1 MLTLQQTLHKKIQD
15 IVGYA
20 HNIVYQG
27 FNDRNRYQL
36 TENIFTKWQDGIVNS
51 IYDLDQNIGILF
63 DSEKNT
69 LVLSDLKTL
78 GPKGFYVDVNYL
90 MPKAVENI
98 LHPLVVESYYLQG
111 QNPVINIQTTVDLL
125 IANLR
130 K

>member
-1 MLTLQQTLHKKIQD
+1 MQQTLHKKIQD

-20 HNIVYQG
+20 HDVVYQG
-27 FNDRNRYQL
+27 FNDR
-36 TENIFTKWQDGIVNS
+36 QDGIVNS

-63 DSEKNT
+63 DSEKNN

-98 LHPLVVESYYLQG
+98 LHPLVVESYHRQG
-111 QNPVINIQTTVDLL
+111 QNPVLNIQTTVDLL

>member
-1 MLTLQQTLHKKIQD
+1 MQQTLHKKIQD

-20 HNIVYQG
+20 HDVVYQG

-78 GPKGFYVDVNYL
+78 GPQGFYVDVHYL

-98 LHPLVVESYYLQG
+98 LHPLVVESYHRQG
-111 QNPVINIQTTVDLL
+111 QNPVLNIQTTVDLL